1 MRNLEALT
9 RDQVNEGNAQIFD
22 ALKSKIGKVP
32 NLYATYA
39 NSNVA
44 LKAIL
49 DLGETLGGGEF
60 SPKEVEAI
68 ALSIS
73 EANACDYCLAA
84 HTAIGKMV
92 GFSEGDTVAL
102 RTNTIAN
109 EKLNALVTLAKEI
122 TITRGNPAQ
131 ALVDAF
137 FNAGYSKAA
146 LVELIGFVSVNTF
159 NNYLN
164 HIADTKVDFP
174 AAPALE
180 AVETA

>member
-1 MRNLEALT
+1 MKNLDALT

-22 ALKSKIGKVP
+22 ALKKKIGKVP

-39 NSNVA
+39 NSDVS

-49 DLGETLGGGEF
+49 DLGETLGGGTF
-60 SPKEVEAI
+60 TQKEAEAI
-68 ALSIS
+68 ALSVS
-73 EANACDYCLAA
+73 ETNACEYCLAA

-92 GFSEGDTVAL
+92 GYSEEDTVAL
-102 RTNTIAN
+102 RTNEIAD
-109 EKLNALVTLAKEI
+109 EKLNALVTLAREI
-122 TITRGNPAQ
+122 TITRGRPNQ
-131 ALVDAF
+131 TLVDNF

-164 HIADTKVDFP
+164 NIADTAVDFP
-174 AAPALE
+174 AAPAIE
-180 AVETA
+180 HAPTA